1 MTTRDPAQQAAP
13 EAEPLTAI
21 RGRIDALDLKVCA
34 LLSERARLAQ
44 EVGRIK
50 SAAGHEGSFYRP
62 AREAQVLRA
71 VLAENPG
78 PLGEEALLRIY
89 REIIAACLALEKA
102 LRVAYLGPAGTYTEA
117 AVRKHFGHGVATTPL
132 GAVDEVFREVEAG
145 SADCGVVAVENSTE
159 GVVTHT
165 LDMFAR
171 SDLKICAEII
181 LPVHHCLLGR
191 VARLDEITELLGH
204 AQALA
209 QCREWLDRHLPGVP
223 RRAVASNAEGARQ
236 AADRTGAAA
245 VAGRQV
251 APLYGLDVLA
261 ENIEDEPDNTTRF
274 LVIGRE
280 QAEPSGRDKTSL
292 MVAVDNRPGALFRLL
307 EPFHGEGVSLTRIE
321 SRPSRRSPWDYNFF
335 LDLEGHV
342 QDAPV
347 AAALA
352 SLADRAA
359 WIKHLG
365 SYPMAVG

>member
-1 MTTRDPAQQAAP
+1 MTEHDPARHAAP
-13 EAEPLTAI
+13 EAERLADI
-21 RGRIDALDLKVCA
+21 RGRIDALDLKLRE

-44 EVGRIK
+44 EVGHVK
-50 SAAGHEGSFYRP
+50 NAAGHEGSFYRP

-71 VLAENPG
+71 VLADNPG
-78 PLGEEALLRIY
+78 PLSKDALLRIY
-89 REIIAACLALEKA
+89 REIIAACLALEKT
-102 LRVAYLGPAGTYTEA
+102 LTVAYLGPAGTYTEA
-117 AVRKHFGHGVATTPL
+117 AVRKHFGQGIATTPL

-171 SDLKICAEII
+171 SNLKICAEIN

-191 VARLDEITELLGH
+191 AAHLSEVTELLGH
-204 AQALA
+204 TQALA

-223 RRAVASNAEGARQ
+223 RRAVPSNAEGARQ
-236 AADRTGAAA
+236 ASKTTGVAA

-251 APLYGLDVLA
+251 AALYDLDILA

-274 LVIGRE
+274 LVITRE
-280 QAEPSGRDKTSL
+280 HTEASGRDKTSL
-292 MVAVDNRPGALFRLL
+292 LVAVNNRPGALFRLL
-307 EPFHGEGVSLTRIE
+307 EPFHREGVSLTRIE
-321 SRPSRRSPWDYNFF
+321 SRPSRRGPWDYNFF

-342 QDAPV
+342 QDPPV

-352 SLADRAA
+352 AVADRAA
-359 WIKHLG
+359 WVKHLG
-365 SYPMAVG
+365 SYPVAVG

>member
-1 MTTRDPAQQAAP
+1 MTTHDPARDAAP
-13 EAEPLTAI
+13 EAEPLAAV
-21 RGRIDALDLKVCA
+21 RSRIDALDLKLRE
-34 LLSERARLAQ
+34 LLKFRACLAQ
-44 EVGRIK
+44 AVCHIK
-50 SAAGHEGSFYRP
+50 NTAGHEGSFYRP
-62 AREAQVLRA
+62 AREAHVLRA
-71 VLAENPG
+71 VLAANPG
-78 PLGEEALLRIY
+78 QLGEAALLRDC
-89 REIIAACLALEKA
+89 REGIAACLALEKN
-102 LRVAYLGPAGTYTEA
+102 LTVAYLGPAGTYTEA
-117 AVRKHFGHGVATTPL
+117 AVRKHFGQGVATTPL

-209 QCREWLDRHLPGVP
+209 QCREWLDRHLPGVL

-236 AADRTGAAA
+236 AANMAGIAA

-251 APLYGLDVLA
+251 APLYGLDILA

-292 MVAVDNRPGALFRLL
+292 MVAVNNRPGALFGLL
-307 EPFHGEGVSLTRIE
+307 EPFHRAGVSLTRIE

-335 LDLEGHV
+335 LDLEGHA

-352 SLADRAA
+352 TLADRAV

-365 SYPMAVG
+365 SYPVAIG

>member
-1 MTTRDPAQQAAP
+1 MTTHDSAREVAP
-13 EAEPLTAI
+13 EAERLAAV
-21 RGRIDALDLKVCA
+21 RARIDALDLKLRA
-34 LLSERARLAQ
+34 LLNERARLAQ
-44 EVGRIK
+44 EVGHIK
-50 SAAGHEGSFYRP
+50 NAAGHDGSFYRP

-71 VLAENPG
+71 VLAGNPG

-89 REIIAACLALEKA
+89 REIIAACLALEKN
-102 LRVAYLGPAGTYTEA
+102 LTVAYLGPAGTYTEA
-117 AVRKHFGHGVATTPL
+117 AVRKHFGQGVATTPL

-171 SDLKICAEII
+171 SELKICAEII

-191 VARLDEITELLGH
+191 VARVDEITELLGH

-236 AADRTGAAA
+236 AAGMVGIAA

-251 APLYGLDVLA
+251 APLYGLDILA

-292 MVAVDNRPGALFRLL
+292 MVAVNNRPGALFGLL
-307 EPFHGEGVSLTRIE
+307 EPFHRAGVSLTRIE

-335 LDLEGHV
+335 LDLEGHA

-347 AAALA
+347 AAALTT
-352 SLADRAA
+352 LAERAA

-365 SYPMAVG
+365 SYPVAVG